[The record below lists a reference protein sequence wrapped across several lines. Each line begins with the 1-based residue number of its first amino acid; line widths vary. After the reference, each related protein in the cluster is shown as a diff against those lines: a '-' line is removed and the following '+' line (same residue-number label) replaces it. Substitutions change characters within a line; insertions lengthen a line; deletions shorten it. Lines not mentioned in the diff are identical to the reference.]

1 MSEDNKTPEPKV
13 NGNHYVNSVLA
24 NDTKDEYKELKAEYK
39 AARKQCKTIDERKQ
53 LMRHYQDDIIELA
66 VSARIAGALDFNI
79 ALNQEIKALDK
90 RLYTGGGKFW

>member
-1 MSEDNKTPEPKV
+1 MSEENKIT
-13 NGNHYVNSVLA
+13 
-24 NDTKDEYKELKAEYK
+24 DELNMFENALKADHKEEYEELKAQYK
-39 AARKQCKTIDERKQ
+39 SARRNAKTIDERKQ
-53 LMRHYQDDIIELA
+53 LMRIYQDELIELA

>member
-1 MSEDNKTPEPKV
+1 MSEENKDLEMTTE
-13 NGNHYVNSVLA
+13 A
-24 NDTKDEYKELKAEYK
+24 NMFENALKADHKEEYEEVK
-39 AARKQCKTIDERKQ
+39 AQYKSARKNAKTIDERKT
-53 LMRHYQDDIIELA
+53 LMRIYQDELIELA

>member
-1 MSEDNKTPEPKV
+1 MSEPEENKTTDD
-13 NGNHYVNSVLA
+13 A
-24 NDTKDEYKELKAEYK
+24 NMFHNALKADHKEEYEEVK
-39 AARKQCKTIDERKQ
+39 AQYKSARKKAKTIDERKT
-53 LMRHYQDDIIELA
+53 LMRMYQDELIELA